1 VPAEQD
7 EAGRRE
13 RPAASPPP
21 IGRLAW
27 RVFAPLDAVINVAIN
42 ASIAGWLF
50 GGRDDISLAG
60 PFGLTMM
67 ALPMTAILATAT
79 TFFGFWNAVR
89 ERRGGRAS
97 PPLSRDARWVPRACA
112 EAVAAGASAGIVA
125 VVAAWVLGRA
135 APDVRVGPVG
145 AVLAIG
151 GYAAVL
157 AFWLHGRAVERG
169 GRLGGSRASIAGS
182 GWDN

>member
-1 VPAEQD
+1 VSGVPTGQNEGTKVARS
-7 EAGRRE
+7 AG
-13 RPAASPPP
+13 SPPP
-21 IGRLAW
+21 IGWLAW

-42 ASIAGWLF
+42 APIAWWLF
-50 GGRDDISLAG
+50 GGRDEIPLTG

-79 TFFGFWNAVR
+79 TLFGFWNAVR
-89 ERRGGRAS
+89 ERRAGRAT
-97 PPLSRDARWVPRACA
+97 PPLSRDDRWVPRACA
-112 EAVAAGASAGIVA
+112 EALAAGASAGIVA
-125 VVAAWVLGRA
+125 VVAAWGLGRV
-135 APDVRVGPVG
+135 APDLCVGPVG

-169 GRLGGSRASIAGS
+169 GRL
-182 GWDN
+182 

>member
-1 VPAEQD
+1 MPGGQNEGTKPVRS
-7 EAGRRE
+7 AG
-13 RPAASPPP
+13 SPPP
-21 IGRLAW
+21 IGWLAW

-42 ASIAGWLF
+42 VPIAWWLF
-50 GGRDDISLAG
+50 GGRDEIPLTG

-67 ALPMTAILATAT
+67 ALPMTAILSTAT

-89 ERRGGRAS
+89 ERRAGRAT
-97 PPLSRDARWVPRACA
+97 PALPRDVRWVPRAGVA
-112 EAVAAGASAGIVA
+112 ALAAGAAATIVACVSAG
-125 VVAAWVLGRA
+125 VLGRVE
-135 APDVRVGPVG
+135 PDGRVGPVG

-169 GRLGGSRASIAGS
+169 GRL
-182 GWDN
+182 